1 MKKFTKIVESK
12 EDLLSTIDI
21 SEDDIIELCQEFVD
35 ECDYSLSISSE
46 YINKNGKI
54 SRGPN
59 QSSEYY
65 PSLIL
70 NFKREDLEKDA
81 RYYNGGVK
89 YENNSHILKVL
100 YETIKRIESI
110 IESKDN
116 LVLYTIRTL
125 DDISIRI
132 TTKVIKSEVGKIIEN
147 IKKSIPKLSTSYL
160 DDEYECIDD
169 FSHGETKHTFVM
181 KLNHREYHK
190 NYKDMSDNIPF
201 DRVLKR
207 SIESS
212 NSSSSDNSNDLIKI
226 SNIIIKRI
234 VDSIVVD
241 DIKLSDVSYSYYNSF
256 EELISK
262 RIDIKIKNKSYL
274 KLWSSISEGDKYHI
288 VIGQSLFKNV
298 IKTVK
303 TFSLYFN
310 ITINDEI
317 N

>member
-12 EDLLSTIDI
+12 EDILSNIDI

-35 ECDYSLSISSE
+35 EFDYSLSISSE
-46 YINKNGKI
+46 YINKNGRI

-70 NFKREDLEKDA
+70 NFKRKDLEKDY

-89 YENNSHILKVL
+89 YENNSYILKIL

-116 LVLYTIRTL
+116 LVLYTIRSL
-125 DDISIRI
+125 DDISIRV
-132 TTKVIKSEVGKIIEN
+132 TTKVIKSEVGTIIEN

-160 DDEYECIDD
+160 DDEYECVDN
-169 FSHGETKHTFVM
+169 FSHGETNQFQI
-181 KLNHREYHK
+181 KLKYREYHK
-190 NYKDMSDNIPF
+190 NYKDMNDNIPF

-212 NSSSSDNSNDLIKI
+212 NSGSPDNSNDLIKI

-234 VDSIVVD
+234 IDSIVVE

-262 RIDIKIKNKSYL
+262 HIDIKIKNKSYL
-274 KLWSSISEGDKYHI
+274 KLWSNVSEDDKYHI

-303 TFSLYFN
+303 TFGLYFN
-310 ITINDEI
+310 ITINEEI